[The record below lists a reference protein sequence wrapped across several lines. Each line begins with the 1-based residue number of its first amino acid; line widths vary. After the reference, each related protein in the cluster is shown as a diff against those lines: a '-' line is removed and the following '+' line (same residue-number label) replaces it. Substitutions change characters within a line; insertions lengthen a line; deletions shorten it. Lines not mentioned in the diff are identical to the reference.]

1 MQKEMN
7 ILYND
12 AVTFEQLEPFDD
24 IAQFEYMEN
33 TLVDS
38 TDKQSSF
45 DTFVS
50 DVEDV
55 IQGKYNN
62 NSIEY
67 PQSHFTVLPILYKEL
82 SEGGCMYPMYKTSDP
97 TSPMRE
103 TGKCRTLILSHFLPQ
118 TPIDRVIFQP
128 KPGGKLSN
136 LIDLVRKG
144 KEVDQVS
151 VLSCMGT
158 MWPRRTYIM
167 GIEFDQKPHPLG
179 PWSGKIY
186 DESDLWCEM
195 KRLIIKSDGNYKKLL
210 DKLVHFC

>member
-1 MQKEMN
+1 MN

-12 AVTFEQLEPFDD
+12 AVTFERLKPFDD
-24 IAQFEYMEN
+24 IAEFEYIAD

-55 IQGKYNN
+55 IQGKYDGNN
-62 NSIEY
+62 YIEY
-67 PQSHFTVLPILYKEL
+67 PRTHFTSLPFLYKEL
-82 SEGGCMYPMYKTSDP
+82 SEGGCTYPMYKTPDL
-97 TSPMRE
+97 TSPIRE
-103 TGKCRTLILSHFLPQ
+103 TGNCRTLILSHFLPHI
-118 TPIDRVIFQP
+118 PIDRVVFQP
-128 KPGGKLSN
+128 KSGGKLSN
-136 LIDLVRKG
+136 LIDLIRKG

-167 GIEFDQKPHPLG
+167 GIEFDREAHPLG
-179 PWSGKIY
+179 PWLGKIY
-186 DESDLWCEM
+186 EEEDMWHDM
-195 KRLIIKSDGNYKKLL
+195 KRLILQSDGEYKKLL

>member
-1 MQKEMN
+1 MN

-12 AVTFEQLEPFDD
+12 AVTFEKLKPFDD

-33 TLVDS
+33 TLTDS
-38 TDKQSSF
+38 IDKQSSF
-45 DTFVS
+45 DAFVR
-50 DVEDV
+50 DVEYV
-55 IQGKYNN
+55 IQGKYDN

-82 SEGGCMYPMYKTSDP
+82 SERGCMYPMYKTSDP
-97 TSPMRE
+97 TSPMKR
-103 TGKCRTLILSHFLPQ
+103 TGTCRKLILSHFLPHI
-118 TPIDRVIFQP
+118 PIDRVIFEP
-128 KPGGKLSN
+128 KSGGKLSN

-144 KEVDQVS
+144 KEVDKVS

-167 GIEFDQKPHPLG
+167 GIEFDQEPHPLG

-195 KRLIIKSDGNYKKLL
+195 KRLIINSDGNYKKLL